1 MSPVEVGNFVG
12 RMDRDNIKRLDTEVT
27 LETPEGVEMQVRPAG
42 LFVRGF
48 AFGIDELLRW
58 AVIAAGLIVGAY
70 AGLFGLGLALIVM
83 FLTYWL
89 YGVGFE
95 VFNNGMTPG
104 KKMQGLQ
111 VVHDDG
117 TPIRLPASL
126 LRNLVLYVDLLPA
139 AYAAAIVTM
148 LLSRN
153 FRRLG
158 DLAAG
163 TMVIYRPHRQA
174 VNVYSEGGVSAAP
187 FPLTLAEQGVLVDFL
202 ERNSALTLERRDELA
217 GLLSE
222 TFGCPPE
229 AAAEEIL
236 RVANGV
242 RGS

>member
-1 MSPVEVGNFVG
+1 
-12 RMDRDNIKRLDTEVT
+12 MDRDETKKLDTAIT
-27 LETPEGVEMQVRPAG
+27 LETPEGIEMQVHPAG
-42 LFVRGF
+42 LFVRGL
-48 AFGIDELLRW
+48 AFVVDELIRW
-58 AVIAAGLIVGAY
+58 AIIAVGMVIGAF

-95 VFNNGMTPG
+95 VLNNGMTPG

-139 AYAAAIVTM
+139 AYAAGIVTM
-148 LLSRN
+148 LLTTN

-158 DLAAG
+158 DLAGG
-163 TMVIYRPHRQA
+163 TMVIYRPVEEA
-174 VNVYSEGGVSAAP
+174 VTTDPVEGAKAAP
-187 FPLTLAEQGVLVDFL
+187 FVLTPAEQGVLVDFL
-202 ERNSALTLERRDELA
+202 ERSPALTSERSDELA
-217 GLLSE
+217 GLLSKAFACRPE
-222 TFGCPPE
+222 E
-229 AAAEEIL
+229 AAHEIL
-236 RVANGV
+236 QIANGY